1 MLDKGLGIRHNT
13 NDEQQVE
20 TPVRTR
26 GTGNGGPG
34 ASQFSTRFLKE
45 EPEIRS
51 ISVVVPL
58 LNEAESLPQL
68 YHELVETLDQIALPF
83 ELIFVDDGS
92 TDGSG
97 RLLRALF
104 AEDDRVQVIQFRRNF
119 GKSSA
124 LTAGFDAASG
134 DVVITLDA
142 DLQDMPAEI
151 PRLLAELQDGADLA
165 SGWKYPRH
173 DPLSKRLPSALFN
186 SVVRL
191 TTGVR
196 LHDFNCGY
204 KAYRSEV
211 LAEIHL
217 YGELH
222 RYIPVLAHFRGFRV
236 TETKV
241 QHRARRFGRSKFGAS
256 RFTRGFFDLIT
267 VLFLTQYTR
276 RPLHFFGWIG
286 LTTLVAGFAIN
297 AYLAVLWFLGQ
308 GIGTRPLLTF
318 GVLLMIIG
326 AQFGLFGLL
335 AEMITSTS
343 PQRDYAVRRHLFR
356 TPLNARY
363 IHHDDLR

>member
-1 MLDKGLGIRHNT
+1 MGIRDNA
-13 NDEQQVE
+13 NDEQRVE
-20 TPVRTR
+20 TPVRTK
-26 GTGNGGPG
+26 GTGNGGPDT
-34 ASQFSTRFLKE
+34 SQFSTRFFNE

-68 YHELVETLDQIALPF
+68 YHELVETLDQVALPF

-97 RLLRALF
+97 RVLRALY

-124 LTAGFDAASG
+124 LTAGFEAASG

-142 DLQDMPAEI
+142 DLQDVPAEI
-151 PRLLAELQDGADLA
+151 PRLLAELQDGADLV

-173 DPLSKRLPSALFN
+173 DPPSKLLPSAFFN

-191 TTGVR
+191 TTGLR
-196 LHDFNCGY
+196 LHDFNCGF
-204 KAYRSEV
+204 KAYRADV
-211 LAEIHL
+211 LDEIHL

-241 QHRARRFGRSKFGAS
+241 QHRSRRYGRSKFGAS

-267 VLFLTQYTR
+267 VIFLTQYTR

-286 LTTLVAGFAIN
+286 LVTLVAGFVIN

-308 GIGTRPLLTF
+308 GIGNRPLLTL

-326 AQFGLFGLL
+326 AQCGLFGLL

-343 PQRDYAVRRHLFR
+343 RQRDYTVRRHLSHAR
-356 TPLNARY
+356 LVARY
-363 IHHDDLR
+363 THHDDLR

>member
-1 MLDKGLGIRHNT
+1 MGIRLNT
-13 NDEQQVE
+13 NDEQQVG

-124 LTAGFDAASG
+124 LMAGFDAASG

-173 DPLSKRLPSALFN
+173 DPLSKRLPSAFFN

-196 LHDFNCGY
+196 LHDFNCGF

-356 TPLNARY
+356 APLNARY
-363 IHHDDLR
+363 THHDDLR